1 VDCAKWFV
9 GGEQAR
15 ALLVKERARKQRDKE
30 AGLVRISPQAAA
42 KQLLRFFSVLRIVI
56 GMVLPGAVIMYWTS
70 SAAFSL
76 VQSWIFDYW
85 EAKHKQG
92 FDATS
97 PLATAAAETPRAPPR
112 T

>member
-1 VDCAKWFV
+1 
-9 GGEQAR
+9 
-15 ALLVKERARKQRDKE
+15 
-30 AGLVRISPQAAA
+30 
-42 KQLLRFFSVLRIVI
+42 
-56 GMVLPGAVIMYWTS
+56 MVLPGVSRPHIFAVPLRSWLLYLQAVIMYWTS

-97 PLATAAAETPRAPPR
+97 SLATAAAETPRAPPR